1 MDRQVIEQK
10 LESLRRC
17 LARIKQ
23 KTPVTVAEFVNDPDA
38 QDVLTLN
45 LTRAVQLSVDIGT
58 HLIASSDQLAPDTM
72 GQTFNVLANMSLIG
86 PELALRMK
94 KAVGFRN
101 IAIHNYEAIDWQ
113 ITHIIA
119 TCHIEDF
126 SAFAAAIVDFMEKH
140 EGIPE

>member
-23 KTPVTVAEFVNDPDA
+23 KTPASATALENDPDA

-58 HLIASSDQLAPDTM
+58 HLIASSDQPAPDTM
-72 GQTFNVLANMSLIG
+72 GQTFDVLSSMALIG

-113 ITHIIA
+113 ITYLIA
-119 TCHIEDF
+119 TRHIDDF
-126 SAFAAAIVDFMEKH
+126 SAFSASIVDFMDKS
-140 EGIPE
+140 PSK

>member
-1 MDRQVIEQK
+1 MDRQVIDQK

-17 LARIKQ
+17 LNRIRE
-23 KTPVTVAEFVNDPDA
+23 KTPATVTELEHDPDA

-58 HLIASSDQLAPDTM
+58 HLIASSEHPAPDTM
-72 GQTFNVLANMSLIG
+72 GQTFDVLASMSLIG

-119 TCHIEDF
+119 TRHIEDF
-126 SAFAAAIVDFMEKH
+126 SAFAAAIIDFMEKH
-140 EGIPE
+140 EGISE